1 MKIDQK
7 FYKALLL
14 LDKRNF
20 EQGEILLREIV
31 FDAEKTGNDIY
42 LVKGL
47 VCLGEFLYKE
57 DNWTESKTLLEKVI
71 HISNNNDDLLDIV
84 DFEFQRAQELL
95 DLMQ

>member
-14 LDKRNF
+14 LDKGNF

-31 FDAEKTGNDIY
+31 FDAEKTGNNIY

-47 VCLGEFLYKE
+47 VYLGEFLYGE
-57 DNWTESKTLLEKVI
+57 NNWTESKTLLEEVI
-71 HISNNNDDLLDIV
+71 HISNNDDDLLDIV

-95 DLMQ
+95 ELM